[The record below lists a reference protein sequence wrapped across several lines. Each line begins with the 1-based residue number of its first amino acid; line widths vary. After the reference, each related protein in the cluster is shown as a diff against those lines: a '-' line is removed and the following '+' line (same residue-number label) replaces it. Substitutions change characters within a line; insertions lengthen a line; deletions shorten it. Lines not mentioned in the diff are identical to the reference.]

1 MAHLESETNRPWE
14 KDGKQGIGGGGVGT
28 RADSMILTSAGILIA
43 LGGHD
48 SVLKPYL
55 YRPRLFCSGDF
66 PWPMNLSDWLLSL

>member
-1 MAHLESETNRPWE
+1 
-14 KDGKQGIGGGGVGT
+14 
-28 RADSMILTSAGILIA
+28 MILTSTGILIA

-66 PWPMNLSDWLLSL
+66 SWPVNLSDWLLSL